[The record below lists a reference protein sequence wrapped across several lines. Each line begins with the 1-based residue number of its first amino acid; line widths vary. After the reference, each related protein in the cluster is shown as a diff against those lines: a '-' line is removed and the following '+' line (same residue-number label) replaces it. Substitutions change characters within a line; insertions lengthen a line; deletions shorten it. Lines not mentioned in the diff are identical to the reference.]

1 VKRFF
6 LPVEKE
12 NISGVDAVF
21 PPSLFFIP
29 FVFIPQFISKIK
41 MIRGGG
47 DTELH
52 TSLKIK

>member
-1 VKRFF
+1 
-6 LPVEKE
+6 
-12 NISGVDAVF
+12 VDAVF

-41 MIRGGG
+41 MIRRGG

-52 TSLKIK
+52 TFPEDLIKYV